1 MGGKYMNHQSQ
12 AVFSRNSRPVV
23 VMNFT
28 GVYNYESFARNCQ
41 FVWLDC
47 QHLNG
52 TECYCD
58 EEGASA
64 LQRMIADYSPQ
75 GIHFIDSG
83 NYHYVTKFWTDKLAT
98 PFALLVFDH
107 HPDMQPPLFEHIL
120 SCGSWVKDV
129 LDTNANCKKVIIAG
143 ASDRLLQE
151 VPKEYGDRIHFYSES
166 SLDQE
171 AGWKAFAS
179 EHVSE
184 PVYIS
189 IDKDVLDPSSAITN
203 WDQGSLTLSELEQL
217 LAVVFRQER
226 VIGIDICGECSST
239 LNLFE
244 EMREMEIDNRANGE
258 LLRFFRSF
266 EKR

>member
-1 MGGKYMNHQSQ
+1 MKNYQSQ
-12 AVFSRNSRPVV
+12 AVFGRYSRTIV

-28 GVYNYESFARNCQ
+28 GVYNNEPFARNPQ

-64 LQRMIADYSPQ
+64 LRCMIADYPPQ

-83 NYHYVTKFWTDKLAT
+83 NYHYVTKFWTDKLTT
-98 PFALLVFDH
+98 PFALLMFDH

-129 LDTNANCKKVIIAG
+129 LDTNANCRRVIIAG
-143 ASDRLLQE
+143 VSDHLLQE
-151 VPKEYGDRIHFYSES
+151 VPAEYADRIHFYSES
-166 SLDQE
+166 SLSQE
-171 AGWKAFAS
+171 EGWKAFAS

-203 WDQGSLTLSELEQL
+203 WDQGSLTLPMLEQL
-217 LAVVFRQER
+217 LAVVFRQEQ
-226 VIGIDICGECSST
+226 VIGIDICGECPAT

-244 EMREMEIDNRANGE
+244 ENREVEIDNRANGE
-258 LLRFFRSF
+258 LLRFCRLFD
-266 EKR
+266 KQ

>member
-1 MGGKYMNHQSQ
+1 
-12 AVFSRNSRPVV
+12 
-23 VMNFT
+23 MNFT
-28 GVYNYESFARNCQ
+28 GVYNYESFARNRQ

-58 EEGASA
+58 EEGA

-83 NYHYVTKFWTDKLAT
+83 NYHYVTKFWTDKLTT

-143 ASDRLLQE
+143 ASGRLLQE

-226 VIGIDICGECSST
+226 VIGIDICGECPAT

-244 EMREMEIDNRANGE
+244 EMRETEIDNRANGE
-258 LLRFFRSF
+258 LLRFCRSF

>member
-1 MGGKYMNHQSQ
+1 M
-12 AVFSRNSRPVV
+12 
-23 VMNFT
+23 
-28 GVYNYESFARNCQ
+28 
-41 FVWLDC
+41 
-47 QHLNG
+47 
-52 TECYCD
+52 
-58 EEGASA
+58 
-64 LQRMIADYSPQ
+64 
-75 GIHFIDSG
+75 
-83 NYHYVTKFWTDKLAT
+83 TKFWTDKLTT

-129 LDTNANCKKVIIAG
+129 LDANANCKKVIIAG

-217 LAVVFRQER
+217 LAVVFRQEQ
-226 VIGIDICGECSST
+226 VIGIDICGECPAT

-244 EMREMEIDNRANGE
+244 EMRETEIDNRANGE

>member
-1 MGGKYMNHQSQ
+1 MNHQSQ
-12 AVFSRNSRPVV
+12 AVFSRNSKPVV

-28 GVYNYESFARNCQ
+28 GVYNYESFARNRQ

-83 NYHYVTKFWTDKLAT
+83 NYHYMTKFWTDKLTT

-151 VPKEYGDRIHFYSES
+151 VPKEYGDRIHFIVN
-166 SLDQE
+166 LLWIRKQV
-171 AGWKAFAS
+171 GKRL
-179 EHVSE
+179 
-184 PVYIS
+184 P
-189 IDKDVLDPSSAITN
+189 
-203 WDQGSLTLSELEQL
+203 LS
-217 LAVVFRQER
+217 
-226 VIGIDICGECSST
+226 
-239 LNLFE
+239 
-244 EMREMEIDNRANGE
+244 M
-258 LLRFFRSF
+258 
-266 EKR
+266 

>member
-12 AVFSRNSRPVV
+12 AVFSRNSKPVV

-217 LAVVFRQER
+217 LAVVFRQEW
-226 VIGIDICGECSST
+226 VLGIDFCGECPAT

-244 EMREMEIDNRANGE
+244 EMRETEIDNRANGE

>member
-1 MGGKYMNHQSQ
+1 M
-12 AVFSRNSRPVV
+12 
-23 VMNFT
+23 
-28 GVYNYESFARNCQ
+28 
-41 FVWLDC
+41 
-47 QHLNG
+47 
-52 TECYCD
+52 
-58 EEGASA
+58 
-64 LQRMIADYSPQ
+64 
-75 GIHFIDSG
+75 
-83 NYHYVTKFWTDKLAT
+83 TKFWTDKLTT

-179 EHVSE
+179 EHVNE

-189 IDKDVLDPSSAITN
+189 IEKDVLDPSSAITN

-244 EMREMEIDNRANGE
+244 EMRETEIDNRANGE
-258 LLRFFRSF
+258 LLRFCRSF

>member
-1 MGGKYMNHQSQ
+1 M
-12 AVFSRNSRPVV
+12 
-23 VMNFT
+23 
-28 GVYNYESFARNCQ
+28 
-41 FVWLDC
+41 
-47 QHLNG
+47 
-52 TECYCD
+52 
-58 EEGASA
+58 
-64 LQRMIADYSPQ
+64 
-75 GIHFIDSG
+75 
-83 NYHYVTKFWTDKLAT
+83 
-98 PFALLVFDH
+98 
-107 HPDMQPPLFEHIL
+107 
-120 SCGSWVKDV
+120 
-129 LDTNANCKKVIIAG
+129 LDTNTNCKKVIIAG

-171 AGWKAFAS
+171 AGWKEFAS

-189 IDKDVLDPSSAITN
+189 IDKDVLAPSSAITN

-217 LAVVFRQER
+217 LAVVFRQEQ

-244 EMREMEIDNRANGE
+244 EIRETEIDNRANGE